1 MNWCIELVFKNKF
14 ENLSG
19 PETFPVIVTTL
30 HNEFSLTA
38 SYFTLFSM
46 AVHSEVCGRIAVME
60 TGPGW
65 DRGPSHCQG
74 ARAV

>member
-1 MNWCIELVFKNKF
+1 MNWGIELVFKNKF

-46 AVHSEVCGRIAVME
+46 AVHSEV
-60 TGPGW
+60 
-65 DRGPSHCQG
+65 
-74 ARAV
+74 